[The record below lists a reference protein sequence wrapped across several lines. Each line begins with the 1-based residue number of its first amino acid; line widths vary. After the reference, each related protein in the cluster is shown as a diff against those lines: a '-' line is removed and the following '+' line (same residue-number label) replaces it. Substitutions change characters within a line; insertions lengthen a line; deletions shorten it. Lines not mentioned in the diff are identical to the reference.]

1 MSLGSR
7 APCPLFLPT
16 SRSIVAFKEPSWA
29 LKGNSAQLG
38 RLGQLATRAGAR
50 ASCPPTPWPS
60 SASSW
65 CRSRSLPRRRR
76 AGGRARGSRLASL
89 ASPARSST
97 FPGREGCQAAGLA
110 PAHHPAPA
118 CRHSWPADQGRAN
131 RQESGSGYPLYEIYD
146 FGGFV
151 LFTLLR
157 CLFLGFIVVGHFHFQ
172 LFVSEN
178 ISFQSLTSI
187 R

>member
-1 MSLGSR
+1 M
-7 APCPLFLPT
+7 
-16 SRSIVAFKEPSWA
+16 
-29 LKGNSAQLG
+29 
-38 RLGQLATRAGAR
+38 
-50 ASCPPTPWPS
+50 PPTPWPS
-60 SASSW
+60 PASSGCW
-65 CRSRSLPRRRR
+65 SGSLPRRRR

-131 RQESGSGYPLYEIYD
+131 RQESGSGNPLCEYYG
-146 FGGFV
+146 FGGLV
-151 LFTLLR
+151 LFTLFR
-157 CLFLGFIVVGHFHFQ
+157 CLFPMFLVIGHFHFQ
-172 LFVSEN
+172 LFVREN